1 MPDRVPT
8 KLKMAELMEYALNTH
23 VPEVFVERMLSNRFS
38 WDHEFT
44 RWLDELAYEFRPDLA
59 VWYVTADTEG
69 RLTQLRLAPTV
80 TDLH

>member
-1 MPDRVPT
+1 MADTTET
-8 KLKMAELMEYALNTH
+8 KLKMAELLEYALDTR

-44 RWLDELAYEFRPDLA
+44 RWLDDLAYEFRPDLA

-69 RLTQLRLAPTV
+69 RLTQLRIAPTV
-80 TDLH
+80 IDLH

>member
-8 KLKMAELMEYALNTH
+8 KLKMAELMEYALNTR

-44 RWLDELAYEFRPDLA
+44 RWLDELAYEFRPYLA

>member
-8 KLKMAELMEYALNTH
+8 KLKMAQLMEYALNTR